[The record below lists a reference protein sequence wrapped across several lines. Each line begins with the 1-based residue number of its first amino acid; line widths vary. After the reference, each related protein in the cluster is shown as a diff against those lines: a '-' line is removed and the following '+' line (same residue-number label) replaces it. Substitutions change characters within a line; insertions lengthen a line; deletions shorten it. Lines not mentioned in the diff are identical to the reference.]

1 MRLIPGSIPPNPFS
15 QVEHS
20 YFLLFSC
27 YCLPSLPPCV
37 SQVSDVTEGVCWW
50 LRPLDRGLGLRP
62 RTTEEPEP
70 RTEETRGMC
79 LLGPGAL
86 SLFHMII
93 SLQ

>member
-1 MRLIPGSIPPNPFS
+1 MIHDSP
-15 QVEHS
+15 HS
-20 YFLLFSC
+20 
-27 YCLPSLPPCV
+27 PCE

-93 SLQ
+93 SLLAVWAIKVKAKKA